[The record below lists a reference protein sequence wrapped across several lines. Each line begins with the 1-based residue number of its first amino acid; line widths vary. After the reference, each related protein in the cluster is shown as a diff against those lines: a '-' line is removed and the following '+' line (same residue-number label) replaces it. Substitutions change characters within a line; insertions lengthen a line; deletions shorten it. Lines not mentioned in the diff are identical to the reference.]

1 MNSPKQISFFK
12 NYFDKQKA
20 KNHKIK
26 LHMFLK
32 KVMTFLTIIYFLLWP
47 TNFLIKKKLV
57 EQMSNLSP
65 NLKKEI
71 EDYLS
76 PIPPRYEKH
85 KNRELVKVINY
96 LQLKNYTEIT
106 NNTLKYQTQLE
117 LFNQL
122 STFDKTTHKN
132 FSDVKIIYLKESL
145 KFGNSMILLNN
156 LIAYSEVLGINII

>member
-1 MNSPKQISFFK
+1 MNSTKQITFFK
-12 NYFDKQKA
+12 KYFNKNYSKRQKL
-20 KNHKIK
+20 K
-26 LHMFLK
+26 LRMVLK
-32 KVMTFLTIIYFLLWP
+32 KIMTFITIIYFLIWP

-106 NNTLKYQTQLE
+106 NNTLKYETQLE
-117 LFNQL
+117 LFDQL
-122 STFDKTTHKN
+122 STIDKTIQKN
-132 FSDVKIIYLKESL
+132 FSDVKIIY
-145 KFGNSMILLNN
+145 
-156 LIAYSEVLGINII
+156 